1 MIRVKFSIGNNR
13 LHGFEISGHSMFAP
27 EGQDIVCAAV
37 SSAALMAANTI
48 TEILEVSAKAEAES
62 GSMVFRLSE
71 TNDKTEAILRGLELH
86 LTELSKQYPHN
97 IKVIYGGV
105 KNA

>member
-1 MIRVKFSIGNNR
+1 
-13 LHGFEISGHSMFAP
+13 MFAP

-48 TEILEVSAKAEAES
+48 TDVIGTPAKAEAES
-62 GSMVFRLSE
+62 GSMIFHLSE
-71 TNDKTEAILRGLELH
+71 TNEKTEAILRGFELH
-86 LTELSKQYPHN
+86 LKELSKQYPLN

>member
-1 MIRVKFSIGNNR
+1 
-13 LHGFEISGHSMFAP
+13 MFAP

-48 TEILEVSAKAEAES
+48 TDVIGAPAKAEAES
-62 GSMVFRLSE
+62 GSMFFYLNE
-71 TNDKTEAILRGLELH
+71 TNEKTEAVLRGLELH
-86 LTELSKQYPHN
+86 LTELSKQYPLN

>member
-1 MIRVKFSIGNNR
+1 
-13 LHGFEISGHSMFAP
+13 MFAP

-37 SSAALMAANTI
+37 SSAALMAANTV
-48 TEILEVSAKAEAES
+48 TEIIGAPARAEAES
-62 GSMVFRLSE
+62 GSMFFHLNE
-71 TNDKTEAILRGLELH
+71 ANDNAESVLRGLELH
-86 LTELSKQYPHN
+86 LTELSKQYPKN

>member
-1 MIRVKFSIGNNR
+1 
-13 LHGFEISGHSMFAP
+13 MFAP

-48 TEILEVSAKAEAES
+48 TEILKVSAKAEAES
-62 GSMVFRLSE
+62 GSMVFYLSE

-86 LTELSKQYPHN
+86 LTELSKQYPLN

>member
-1 MIRVKFSIGNNR
+1 MY
-13 LHGFEISGHSMFAP
+13 AP
-27 EGQDIVCAAV
+27 EGQDIVCASV
-37 SSAALMAANTI
+37 SSAALMAANTV
-48 TEILEVSAKAEAES
+48 TEIIGTPARAEAES
-62 GSMVFRLSE
+62 GSMVFHLNE
-71 TNDKTEAILRGLELH
+71 TNEKTEAILRGLELH